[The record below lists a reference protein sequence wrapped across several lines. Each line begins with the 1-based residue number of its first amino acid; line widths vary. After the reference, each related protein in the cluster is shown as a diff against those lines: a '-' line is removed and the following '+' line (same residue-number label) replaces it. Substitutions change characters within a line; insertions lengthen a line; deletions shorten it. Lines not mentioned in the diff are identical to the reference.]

1 MYTTNR
7 YADLLPLRYD
17 ILSTR
22 PKDRTPIQPVAEG
35 TTLPLFHLHREDF
48 VVPFSFLGPEG
59 AYIVGS
65 ELLNQPLVLAF
76 YSVHWN
82 GYAGD
87 YLRQL
92 EDLYADIQVMGG
104 QLLVVSGDSVEDLKA
119 LNVTFPLAHD
129 RDFHIAK
136 SAGIYAETDPLWARL
151 SGFEE
156 NAPLPAAYVLGQSQ
170 RIAWAF
176 VDRLFDQQVPRRELL
191 TAVYSAGQAQAL
203 SRAIA

>member
-7 YADLLPLRYD
+7 YADLLPFRYE
-17 ILSTR
+17 IISTR
-22 PKDRTPIQPVAEG
+22 PKDRTPIQPASEG
-35 TTLPLFHLHREDF
+35 SVVPLSHLQREDF
-48 VVPFSFLGPEG
+48 IVPFSFLGAEG
-59 AYIVGS
+59 AYVPGS

-76 YSVHWN
+76 YSRHWN
-82 GYAGD
+82 GYAPD
-87 YLRQL
+87 FVRQL

-104 QLLVVSGDSVEDLKA
+104 QLLVVSGDPVEELKGLGA
-119 LNVTFPLAHD
+119 KFPLAYD
-129 RDFHIAK
+129 KDYAIAK

-156 NAPLPAAYVLGQSQ
+156 NAPLPATYVLGQSQ

-176 VDRLFDQQVPRRELL
+176 TDPLFDQRIPRRELL
-191 TAVYSAGQAQAL
+191 TAVYTAGQAQAL

>member
-7 YADLLPLRYD
+7 YADLPPVRYD
-17 ILSTR
+17 IISTR

-35 TTLPLFHLHREDF
+35 TTFPLFHLLREDF
-48 VVPFSFLGPEG
+48 VVPSSFLGAEG

-76 YSVHWN
+76 YSRHWN
-82 GYAGD
+82 GYSRPF
-87 YLRQL
+87 LQQL

-104 QLLVVSGDSVEDLKA
+104 QLLVVSSDPVEDLKVLGAPFA
-119 LNVTFPLAHD
+119 LAYD
-129 RDFHIAK
+129 KDFKIAK

-156 NAPLPAAYVLGQSQ
+156 NAPLPAVYVLGQSQ

-176 VDRLFDQQVPRRELL
+176 TDNLFDRLIPRRELL
-191 TAVYSAGQAQAL
+191 TAVYTAGQARAL

>member
-7 YADLLPLRYD
+7 YADLPPVRYD

-35 TTLPLFHLHREDF
+35 ATLPLFHLHREDF
-48 VVPFSFLGPEG
+48 VVPFSFLGAEG

-76 YSVHWN
+76 YSRHWN
-82 GYAGD
+82 GYSRPF
-87 YLRQL
+87 LQQL

-104 QLLVVSGDSVEDLKA
+104 QLLVVSSDPAEDLKA
-119 LNVTFPLAHD
+119 LGVPFALAYD
-129 RDFHIAK
+129 KDFKIAK

-156 NAPLPAAYVLGQSQ
+156 NAPLPAVYVLGQSQ

-176 VDRLFDQQVPRRELL
+176 TDNLFDRQIPRRELL
-191 TAVYSAGQAQAL
+191 TAVYTAGQAQAL